1 MKHSASPF
9 ALGQRGVIF
18 RWWKPRCSAKFLNS
32 MPLKGGPLSLFKTSG
47 IPFLAKIASS
57 FGMVDLECD
66 NFNFWETAVFVY
78 DDHEVL
84 SSNSSR
90 SHTISQPRDARVKF
104 LESKWLWHFTQSEI
118 WWSIFEWNY
127 ADITSWWRW
136 SRAAKCRNS
145 RNRSFFQWPI
155 YSPSLKSSL
164 FLNVA
169 CIESHLQPCVTSQ
182 AESLY
187 QRLSGS
193 TSSLLWRL
201 WSSFKA
207 APRIITVRL
216 VR

>member
-1 MKHSASPF
+1 M
-9 ALGQRGVIF
+9 
-18 RWWKPRCSAKFLNS
+18 
-32 MPLKGGPLSLFKTSG
+32 
-47 IPFLAKIASS
+47 
-57 FGMVDLECD
+57 
-66 NFNFWETAVFVY
+66 
-78 DDHEVL
+78 
-84 SSNSSR
+84 
-90 SHTISQPRDARVKF
+90 KF
-104 LESKWLWHFTQSEI
+104 LESKWLWHFTQSEM

-127 ADITSWWRW
+127 ADITSWWSW
-136 SRAAKCRNS
+136 SRAARCRNS

-155 YSPSLKSSL
+155 YSPSRKSSL

-207 APRIITVRL
+207 AQRIITVRL
-216 VR
+216 VRQSCGWSQRWARCVTREKTSTVTDLPGAREEAVRLVLIRV

>member
-1 MKHSASPF
+1 MDVGEP
-9 ALGQRGVIF
+9 
-18 RWWKPRCSAKFLNS
+18 
-32 MPLKGGPLSLFKTSG
+32 GGWGNPLSRG
-47 IPFLAKIASS
+47 RKIARVHIQSHNLGMPGWSFSS
-57 FGMVDLECD
+57 LSGFGILLSQKCD
-66 NFNFWETAVFVY
+66 
-78 DDHEVL
+78 DRSL
-84 SSNSSR
+84 S
-90 SHTISQPRDARVKF
+90 
-104 LESKWLWHFTQSEI
+104 
-118 WWSIFEWNY
+118 

-136 SRAAKCRNS
+136 SRAARWRNS